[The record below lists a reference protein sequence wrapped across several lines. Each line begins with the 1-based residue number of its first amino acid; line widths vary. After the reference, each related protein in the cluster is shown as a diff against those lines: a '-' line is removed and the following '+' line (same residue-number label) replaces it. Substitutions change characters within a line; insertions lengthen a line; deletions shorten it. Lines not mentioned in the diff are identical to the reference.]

1 MHACVDKAVE
11 WLCHTF
17 ICKWYT

>member
-1 MHACVDKAVE
+1 MHACVDKVVE